1 MTDINVLI
9 FAKYPEPGAVKTRMV
24 PPLTFEQAATLH
36 RLSLQTVCEIVLDT
50 AQLEA
55 TLVVTPDDS
64 VASFGSVVERSD
76 VAIWPQGEGNLGKRL
91 DRAAGRVFREGGRAV
106 LLLGADSPTLPVSYL
121 QEAIRLLER
130 HEVVLGPSDDGG
142 YYLLGLRGPH
152 PSLFEQIDWGGPLVA
167 SQTRSRARA
176 AELDLAEIPTWY
188 DLDRF
193 DNLKRAADDLREVA
207 ADDAPARR
215 QLCSLI
221 ESLTGV

>member
-1 MTDINVLI
+1 MTDITVLI

-24 PPLTFEQAATLH
+24 PPLTMEQAATLH
-36 RLSLQTVCEIVLDT
+36 RLSLQTVCEIVLDR
-50 AQLEA
+50 ARLDA
-55 TLVVTPDDS
+55 RLVVTPDDT
-64 VASFGSVVERSD
+64 VALFERVVERSD
-76 VAIWPQGEGNLGKRL
+76 LAFWPQGEGDLGKRL
-91 DRAAGRVFREGGRAV
+91 DRAADRVFREGGRGV

-152 PSLFEQIDWGGPLVA
+152 TALFEQIDWGGPHVA

-176 AELDLAEIPTWY
+176 AELDLVEIPAWY

-193 DNLKRAADDLREVA
+193 DSLKRAADDLREVA
-207 ADDAPARR
+207 ADEPPARR
-215 QLCSLI
+215 QLCALI

>member
-1 MTDINVLI
+1 MTDITVLI

-36 RLSLQTVCEIVLDT
+36 RLSLQTVCEIVLDR
-50 AQLEA
+50 ARLDA
-55 TLVVTPDDS
+55 RLVVTPDDTVDLFES
-64 VASFGSVVERSD
+64 IIERDD
-76 VAIWPQGEGNLGKRL
+76 VAFWPQGEGNLGKRL
-91 DRAAGRVFREGGRAV
+91 DRAAGRVFREGGCGV
-106 LLLGADSPTLPVSYL
+106 LLLGADSPTIPVSYL

-152 PSLFEQIDWGGPLVA
+152 SAIFEQIDWGGPLVA
-167 SQTRSRARA
+167 SQTRARARS

-193 DNLKRAADDLREVA
+193 DNLNRAADDLRKVA
-207 ADDAPARR
+207 AVEPPARR
-215 QLCSLI
+215 QLCALI